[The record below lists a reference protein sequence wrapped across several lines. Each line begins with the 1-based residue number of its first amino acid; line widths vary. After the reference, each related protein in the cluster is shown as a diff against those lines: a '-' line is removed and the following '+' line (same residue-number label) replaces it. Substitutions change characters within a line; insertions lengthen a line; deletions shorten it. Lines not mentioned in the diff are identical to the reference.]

1 MDHGTER
8 VGGHVEMCI
17 RSWKEQQCGC
27 MSDTPRYIL
36 CTDLYDHLRRE
47 YSSTHNSEWNAG
59 EHRYKSKWSEFIEQQ
74 NLGVVIPPG
83 SGYYNNAAFQVVDP
97 KQFLMTSI
105 RLGLQYE
112 DVPTT
117 PLQVTQ

>member
-1 MDHGTER
+1 MHTKLER
-8 VGGHVEMCI
+8 TAVCI
-17 RSWKEQQCGC
+17 
-27 MSDTPRYIL
+27 MSDTPRYII

-47 YSSTHNSEWNAG
+47 YSSMHMANWRARSSW
-59 EHRYKSKWSEFIEQQ
+59 YKFKWSEFIEQQ
-74 NLGVVIPPG
+74 NLGVVVPPG
-83 SGYYNNAAFQVVDP
+83 SGYYVNAAFQVVDP

-117 PLQVTQ
+117 PLRAVPSSEQPSVL

>member
-1 MDHGTER
+1 M
-8 VGGHVEMCI
+8 MYI
-17 RSWKEQQCGC
+17 
-27 MSDTPRYIL
+27 MNDTPRYII
-36 CTDLYDHLRRE
+36 CSDLNEYLRRE
-47 YSSTHNSEWNAG
+47 YSSAHNSEWRA
-59 EHRYKSKWSEFIEQQ
+59 RSPWYKSKWSEFIEQQ
-74 NLGVVIPPG
+74 NLGVAIPPG
-83 SGYYNNAAFQVVDP
+83 SGYYVNAAFQVVDP